1 MTVNH
6 FRLNGVN
13 NILYAYSPGT
23 EPKDTAQYLERYPGD
38 EMVDVIG
45 LDTYQFNR
53 NIFLSKLDKSLAILD
68 SIGKTHDKVYAVT
81 EIGYEGIPDAKW
93 WTSTLLPALTH
104 YSLAYALVWRNARE
118 RVTHF
123 YAPYPGQ
130 VSATDFVEFYKHP
143 KTLFAEEVN
152 LYQ

>member
-53 NIFLSKLDKSLAILD
+53 NIFYPSLI
-68 SIGKTHDKVYAVT
+68 SH
-81 EIGYEGIPDAKW
+81 
-93 WTSTLLPALTH
+93 LLFWI
-104 YSLAYALVWRNARE
+104 V
-118 RVTHF
+118 
-123 YAPYPGQ
+123 
-130 VSATDFVEFYKHP
+130 
-143 KTLFAEEVN
+143 
-152 LYQ
+152 